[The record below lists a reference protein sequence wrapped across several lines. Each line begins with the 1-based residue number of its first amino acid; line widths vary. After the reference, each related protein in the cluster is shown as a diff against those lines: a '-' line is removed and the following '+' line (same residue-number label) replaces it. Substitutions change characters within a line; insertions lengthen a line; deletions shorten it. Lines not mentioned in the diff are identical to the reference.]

1 MTTPEH
7 NKRVSIARRMADKR
21 KRDAARA
28 ALADIDPDYLAKLR
42 HECLKAANA
51 THPGADPSIIVEEAE
66 RHLRAR
72 LAFLR
77 GEKSNG

>member
-28 ALADIDPDYLAKLR
+28 ALADIGPDYLAKLR
-42 HECLKAANA
+42 HECLKAATRPIPA
-51 THPGADPSIIVEEAE
+51 PIQASSSKKRSAIFAPVSHS
-66 RHLRAR
+66 
-72 LAFLR
+72 
-77 GEKSNG
+77 